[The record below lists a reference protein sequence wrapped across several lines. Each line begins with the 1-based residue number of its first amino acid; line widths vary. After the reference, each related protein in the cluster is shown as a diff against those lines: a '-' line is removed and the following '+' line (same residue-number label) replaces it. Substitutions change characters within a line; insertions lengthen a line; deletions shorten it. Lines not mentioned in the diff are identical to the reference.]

1 MKHSFVHTHGRG
13 GGHLVTVLLLLL
25 LVVRSRAT
33 EDEFESFGISR
44 ELLQSSPTFAYTNI
58 RYESST
64 PIEHYDKFGG
74 GTDPFVPGAPP
85 PSNEGGGVPILD
97 RASTSPENPFV
108 NEAASSA
115 STDLTEF
122 SKEDL
127 EKRKDMLLAMLE
139 QTNSDLAEIP
149 PSPAPPSEE
158 EEDVPLIS
166 TFQTRSA
173 RAPAVEYLPQ
183 KSVPDRESLLKALE
197 KRVMGNTENESP
209 QVTTLDTKPH
219 VTDLGKAPPAS
230 SGVMAWNKNA
240 ILIAAAFISVLFT
253 M

>member
-1 MKHSFVHTHGRG
+1 MKHCFGHAHRRRG
-13 GGHLVTVLLLLL
+13 ERLVTVFFLLLM
-25 LVVRSRAT
+25 VVRIRAT
-33 EDEFESFGISR
+33 EDEFESFGTSR

-85 PSNEGGGVPILD
+85 PSDEGGGVPILD

-122 SKEDL
+122 SKGDL
-127 EKRKDMLLAMLE
+127 EKRKDMLLALLE
-139 QTNSDLAEIP
+139 QTNSDLADIP
-149 PSPAPPSEE
+149 PAPAPPSEE

-166 TFQTRSA
+166 TFQTRSVG
-173 RAPAVEYLPQ
+173 APAAEYVPQ

-197 KRVMGNTENESP
+197 KRVMGNTEKDSP
-209 QVTTLDTKPH
+209 QVTALGTEPQ
-219 VTDLGKAPPAS
+219 VTGLGKAPPAS
-230 SGVMAWNKNA
+230 SGVMAWNNA